1 MNTAENIQYYYHYF
15 YFILEIHYL
24 STKTLERHDFYILF
38 ITSIELK
45 LCRVFIKFMS
55 DQTIELWKGYMIAVI
70 FFIVQVMQSMLFQ
83 QHYHI
88 MVKISVRIRA
98 AIIDTLYR
106 KTLSV
111 APSSM
116 ASSGT
121 GDFVNFLA
129 IDLQR
134 VQDTLQY
141 IYFVWFAPLNT
152 ALSILL
158 LWFQIG
164 WICFVGLA
172 MMGGCIL
179 INFLISLVLK
189 RILACHIRMNIVLY
203 SNTVQY
209 MMLSLI
215 MCRR

>member
-1 MNTAENIQYYYHYF
+1 
-15 YFILEIHYL
+15 
-24 STKTLERHDFYILF
+24 
-38 ITSIELK
+38 
-45 LCRVFIKFMS
+45 MS
-55 DQTIELWKGYMIAVI
+55 DQTIEVWKGYMIAVI
-70 FFIVQVMQSMLFQ
+70 FFIVQVVQSMLFQ

-88 MVKISVRIRA
+88 MIKISVRIRA

-189 RILACHIRMNIVLY
+189 KILACSIRNNICCILY
-203 SNTVQY
+203 SYTR
-209 MMLSLI
+209 MLYSL
-215 MCRR
+215 